1 TADPNPVIESFR
13 GGGLRTHH
21 LVGARRHDGDGIVV
35 CRVDLSIPFLERP
48 VDLDHVVDTDGIAR
62 PRIDPIWVAD
72 GYQHQQSA
80 GIGWP
85 SLRSDDVLAH

>member
-1 TADPNPVIESFR
+1 MLCDID
-13 GGGLRTHH
+13 GLSPE
-21 LVGARRHDGDGIVV
+21 AI
-35 CRVDLSIPFLERP
+35 LERP